1 VRYWTTDDRPAA
13 EQFSYWREVI
23 CEAFTPLAAE
33 RTRAHLPV
41 QTDRRAIS
49 SWVRSRGLTATNC
62 AEVASATQLI
72 THGAEEVRRTG
83 KDHVF
88 VNLQLAGHCVASQD
102 GRDCVVRPGGFAL
115 FDTSSQYSLE
125 FVADPDRREWHVVSF
140 RVPRAQLVPL
150 LADPQGFTSV
160 AHDGTTSGLA
170 QIVAST
176 MMSTWDAIDTLD
188 VSSAD
193 AAETAFTTVLA
204 AAAGGNDQLR
214 ETRRGSLDDTLRAS
228 INRYLA
234 GHIRRPN
241 VSAALVAQRFG
252 ISVRKLHK
260 LYESCD
266 LSFAQTVMAFRTDG
280 VARELA
286 TDPGG
291 RSLTELA
298 ARWGFSDLS
307 HLNRVFR
314 SRYDCLPSQYRES
327 HRRRSIS

>member
-1 VRYWTTDDRPAA
+1 MRYWTTDDLPPA

-49 SWVRSRGLTATNC
+49 SWVRSRMLTATNC

-72 THGAEEVRRTG
+72 THGAEEVRRTQS
-83 KDHVF
+83 DHVF

-102 GRDCVVRPGGFAL
+102 GRECVVRPGGFAL
-115 FDTSSQYSLE
+115 FDTTTEYSLE
-125 FVADPDRREWHVVSF
+125 FVADPDSQEWHVVSF

-150 LADPQGFTSV
+150 LANPLGFTSV
-160 AHDGTTSGLA
+160 AHDGATSGIA
-170 QIVAST
+170 QVVAST
-176 MMSTWDAIDTLD
+176 MLSMWDAIDSLD
-188 VSSAD
+188 MSAAD
-193 AAETAFTTVLA
+193 AAESAFTTVLA
-204 AAAGGNDQLR
+204 AAAGGNDRLH
-214 ETRRGSLDDTLRAS
+214 ETRRDSLNDTLRAS

-234 GHIRRPN
+234 SHIRQPRL
-241 VSAALVAQRFG
+241 SAAHVAQRFG

-260 LYESCD
+260 LYEGGD
-266 LSFAQTVMAFRTDG
+266 RSFAQTVMAFRIEG

-286 TDPGG
+286 KDTEG

-314 SRYDCLPSQYRES
+314 TRFGCLPSQFREPL
-327 HRRRSIS
+327 RSIT

>member
-1 VRYWTTDDRPAA
+1 MRYWTTDDRPPT

-33 RTRAHLPV
+33 RSRAHLPV

-49 SWVRSRGLTATNC
+49 SRVRSRMLTGTNC
-62 AEVASATQLI
+62 AEVTSATQLI

-83 KDHVF
+83 ADHVF
-88 VNLQLAGHCVASQD
+88 VNLQLAGHCVASQN

-115 FDTSSQYSLE
+115 FDTTSEYSLE

-150 LADPQGFTSV
+150 LDDPHGFTSV
-160 AHDGTTSGLA
+160 AHDGTTSGIA

-176 MMSTWDAIDTLD
+176 MMSTWNAIDTLD
-188 VSSAD
+188 ASAAD
-193 AAETAFTTVLA
+193 AADSAFTTVLA
-204 AAAGGNDQLR
+204 AAAGGSDLLR
-214 ETRRGSLDDTLRAS
+214 ETRRDTVNDTLRAA

-234 GHIRRPN
+234 SHVRHTTI
-241 VSAALVAQRFG
+241 STAQVAQRFG

-260 LYESCD
+260 LYEDRD
-266 LSFAQTVMAFRTDG
+266 LSFAQTVMAFRVEG
-280 VARELA
+280 AARELA

-314 SRYDCLPSQYRES
+314 ARYECLPSQVRAS
-327 HRRRSIS
+327 RHPRSIV